1 MITNSETGQHALYK
15 IQSHQDIPMTQ
26 PPKSLDALS
35 ISHRFLEIANR
46 FSSMDPLLEAFV
58 AEIKSFTGCEAV
70 GVRVLDEQGNI
81 PYKAYTGFCSE
92 FYELEKKLS
101 VQLDKCVCIDVI
113 TGNRNASTLK
123 FYSEYGS
130 FSIGSI
136 KRHRATHPPIVS
148 SGGEK
153 KMRGNCPA
161 FGYDSLTMIPI
172 LYGDRILGLIHIADS
187 RPDMVPPDKL
197 GILEKVAMQLGVALS
212 RVLMEQEVL
221 NYQNTLETRVFE
233 KTNELHQ
240 LNSQLSNELEEKGCI
255 TNALLASEEKYRSLF
270 NSITEGVVVSEIIC
284 DQSGKAIDFRYLM
297 VNPSFEKMAGLKAT
311 DVIGKTSRE
320 LMLDIEQSRLDH
332 FGEVAFTGKT
342 VSFEEFISRL
352 DKWFAMTAFQVTTGK
367 FAILFTDITETKN
380 LQTHLED
387 LVKQR
392 NSQLKDAYDSL
403 VVEIAQRR
411 EEQRLLNEALNRE
424 LVLHENLKKEMT
436 KRIEFTR
443 ALVHELKT
451 PLTPILASSDML
463 LNAAPD
469 GPVKRLASQIYKG
482 AVNLNTRT
490 NELFD
495 LTRGELGILELRK
508 QMIYPGKLVK
518 EVAVI
523 FRPVA
528 DKKQIQ
534 LTIKINKHLPRMI
547 ADKQRLHQVLVN
559 LVDNAIKY
567 TPENGKVTISAIFD
581 SQNMVFEVR
590 DTGSGI
596 SPADQSKLFKP
607 YTRLPKNRSQFG
619 GTGLGLGLAIS
630 KIFVELHGGTITI
643 QSQAGKGS
651 VFTVSLP
658 IKPGVEIA
666 KGERDESSN
675 N

>member
-1 MITNSETGQHALYK
+1 MITNTETGQHALYK
-15 IQSHQDIPMTQ
+15 IQSHQDMPITQ
-26 PPKSLDALS
+26 PLKSLDALS

-58 AEIKSFTGCEAV
+58 TEIKAFTGCDAV

-81 PYKAYTGFCSE
+81 PYKAYTGFCRE
-92 FYELEKKLS
+92 FYELENKLS
-101 VQLDKCVCIDVI
+101 LKLDKCVCIDVI
-113 TGNRNASTLK
+113 TGNRNTSTSEY
-123 FYSEYGS
+123 YSEYGS

-136 KRHRATHPPIVS
+136 KRHKTTHSPLVPI
-148 SGGEK
+148 GGK

-161 FGYDSLTMIPI
+161 FGYDTLTMIPI
-172 LYGDRILGLIHIADS
+172 FYGVRVLGLIHIADS
-187 RPDMVPPDKL
+187 RPDMVPPEKL
-197 GILEKVAMQLGVALS
+197 GILEKIALQLGVALS

-221 NYQNTLETRVFE
+221 NSQATLETKVFE
-233 KTNELHQ
+233 KTNELQQ
-240 LNSQLSNELEEKGCI
+240 LNSQLSNELEEKRRI

-270 NSITEGVVVSEIIC
+270 NTITEGVIVGEIIY

-297 VNPSFEKMAGLKAT
+297 INPAFEKMARLKAT
-311 DVIGKTSRE
+311 DVISGTSRE
-320 LMLDIEQSRLDH
+320 LLLDLEQNRLNL
-332 FGEVAFTGKT
+332 FGEVALTGKT
-342 VSFEEFISRL
+342 ASFEEFISRL
-352 DKWFAMTAFQVTTGK
+352 DKWFAITAFKVTTGK
-367 FAILFTDITETKN
+367 FAVLFTDITEIKN
-380 LQTHLED
+380 LHIHLED

-392 NSQLKDAYDSL
+392 NSQLKDAYDIL

-424 LVLHENLKKEMT
+424 LVLHERLKKEMT

-451 PLTPILASSDML
+451 PLTPVLASSDML
-463 LNAAPD
+463 LNISPD
-469 GPVKRLASQIYKG
+469 GPIKRLASQIYTG

-518 EVAVI
+518 ELAVM

-528 DKKQIQ
+528 DKKQIR
-534 LTIKINKHLPRMI
+534 LTTEITKHLPRVI
-547 ADKQRLHQVLVN
+547 ADKQRLHQVLAN

-567 TPENGKVTISAIFD
+567 TPENGKVAIVAIFD
-581 SQNMVFEVR
+581 SQNIVFKVR
-590 DTGSGI
+590 DTGPGI
-596 SPADQSKLFKP
+596 SPADQSELFKP
-607 YTRLPKNRSQFG
+607 YSRLPKNRSHFG

-630 KIFVELHGGTITI
+630 KIFVKLHGGTITV

-658 IKPGVEIA
+658 IKPGVEMV
-666 KGERDESSN
+666 KGERDESTCY
-675 N
+675 